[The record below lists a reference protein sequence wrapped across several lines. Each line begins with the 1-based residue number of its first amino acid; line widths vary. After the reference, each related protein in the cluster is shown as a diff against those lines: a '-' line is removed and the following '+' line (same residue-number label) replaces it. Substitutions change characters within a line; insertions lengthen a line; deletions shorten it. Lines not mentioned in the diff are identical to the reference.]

1 MKDFTKIIMTSLILF
16 GVVQTTVFGGSKARR
31 GTAGA
36 QELLIPTGSRG
47 TAMSGANVSS
57 IAGVEAAH
65 WNIAGLAGMESNGE
79 VMFSNSNWLVDDVG
93 INYGIIGVSKGQNYF
108 AFSLKSFGTGEIPV
122 TTEEQPDG
130 TGEYFSPQFFTL
142 GVSYARRMTDRIKFG
157 TQFKLINEN
166 IMRESATGIALDAGV
181 QYETNGG
188 IHIGASINNLGNSIR
203 FYGSDLEEFHAP
215 QDTEPG
221 TPLEPRAINT
231 SPFELPTTFEMGV
244 GYEKKMGTTD
254 LLLAAS
260 FLNNNFSFDEFRFGV
275 EAKTMDMFYLR
286 GGLAIAQDPEPFG
299 DDGIEG
305 TDDDSEDEEFEYQT
319 DEFIWGPSF
328 GFGVD
333 LSKVLG
339 VGLTVDYAYRTVA
352 YLNGVGWLSLNY
364 AF

>member
-1 MKDFTKIIMTSLILF
+1 MKNFSKIIMTSLILF

-47 TAMSGANVSS
+47 TAMAGANVSS

-79 VMFSNSNWLVDDVG
+79 VLFSNSNWLVDDVG
-93 INYGIIGVSKGQNYF
+93 VNYGIIGVSKGQNYF

-188 IHIGASINNLGNSIR
+188 IHIGASINNLGNSMR
-203 FYGSDLEEFHAP
+203 FSCTAG
-215 QDTEPG
+215 
-221 TPLEPRAINT
+221 
-231 SPFELPTTFEMGV
+231 
-244 GYEKKMGTTD
+244 
-254 LLLAAS
+254 
-260 FLNNNFSFDEFRFGV
+260 
-275 EAKTMDMFYLR
+275 
-286 GGLAIAQDPEPFG
+286 
-299 DDGIEG
+299 
-305 TDDDSEDEEFEYQT
+305 
-319 DEFIWGPSF
+319 
-328 GFGVD
+328 
-333 LSKVLG
+333 
-339 VGLTVDYAYRTVA
+339 YRTWHA
-352 YLNGVGWLSLNY
+352 S
-364 AF
+364 